1 MLKEFK
7 EFAFKGNLIDMASGI
22 ILGGAFGLV
31 VKSLVDN
38 IIMPAIAGSLNVPD
52 FSQMYYA
59 FADGAPANDLEAARK
74 TGAVIAYGVFINNFL
89 NLLIVAMSLF
99 IVIKKVIGSIAKKE
113 EETPEE
119 PPKQEVLLEEIRDLM
134 KAK

>member
-22 ILGGAFGLV
+22 ILGGAFGLL

-38 IIMPAIAGSLNVPD
+38 IIMPAIAGAFNMPD

-59 FADGAPANDLEAARK
+59 FSSDAPAGNLAEAQK
-74 TGAVIAYGVFINNFL
+74 TGAVIAYGVFINNL
-89 NLLIVAMSLF
+89 INLLIIAASLF
-99 IVIKKVIGSIAKKE
+99 IVIKKVLGSLKKDE
-113 EETPEE
+113 EEAPPE
-119 PPKQEVLLEEIRDLM
+119 PPKQEVLLGEIRE
-134 KAK
+134 